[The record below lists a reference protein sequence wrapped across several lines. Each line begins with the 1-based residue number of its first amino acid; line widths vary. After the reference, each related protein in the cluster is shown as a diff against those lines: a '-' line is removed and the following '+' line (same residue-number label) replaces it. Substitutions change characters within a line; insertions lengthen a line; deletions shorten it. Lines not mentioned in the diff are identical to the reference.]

1 MTTAPAGVLHVTAAE
16 GGGADRYVR
25 DLAAATRP
33 RHWIWHAG
41 AGLVEDVATRRYR
54 AAPDGTAVRDFVDGA
69 GIGLVHAHGVDAHCQ
84 ATLAVL
90 ASAVPTLP
98 WVATLHDVG
107 FLAPDAFAT
116 GALVPDREWIARV
129 RPWLARAATV
139 VVPSGY
145 IADLVATHLALATT
159 RVEPGLPDPRLTST
173 PRVHTVAH
181 DGTRPVVAVVGAIG
195 PHKGSG
201 ELDAMAVALANHGI
215 RLVVIGYTD
224 ECLVPRPAQAGRYAV
239 HGPYEDGQ
247 LPTLLRAYG
256 ARLALFVNRL
266 PESFSYTL
274 SETWQAG
281 CAVLVPDTGA
291 LGERVRAWGGGAVY
305 PPDATTAAVATQAA
319 SLVGAMRQ
327 VESAFDPHDPRRVPQ
342 LATMA
347 SAFDALYERFGIAR
361 DAPADAGAALDRLA
375 AANLDGH
382 AFRHEL
388 TLLAQLASEQRQ
400 WIAKLERDVAEL
412 KAAVTAQDKRDEA
425 LAQQVRELKDVEA
438 AFHELPVIAQ
448 KLLFKRAFRGRR

>member
-1 MTTAPAGVLHVTAAE
+1 MTAAPPGVLHVTAAE

-25 DLAAATRP
+25 DLAATTRP

-41 AGLVEDVATRRYR
+41 AGLVEDVATHRFR
-54 AAPDGTAVRDFVDGA
+54 AAPEGDAARNFIECA
-69 GIGLVHAHGVDAHCQ
+69 RIGLVHLHGVDTHCQ

-90 ASAVPTLP
+90 AKAAPTLP
-98 WVATLHDVG
+98 WIATLHDVG

-116 GALVPDREWIARV
+116 GILAPDRDWIARV
-129 RPWLARAATV
+129 RPLLARAAAV
-139 VVPSGY
+139 VVPSGF
-145 IADLVATHLALATT
+145 IADLVAAHLDVPTT
-159 RVEPGLPDPRLTST
+159 RIEPGLPDPRVAS
-173 PRVHTVAH
+173 PPPAHTVAH
-181 DGTRPVVAVVGAIG
+181 DRARPVVAVVGAIG

-201 ELDAMAVALANHGI
+201 DLDAMSAALATHGI
-215 RLVVIGYTD
+215 GLVVIGYTD
-224 ECLVPRPAQAGRYAV
+224 ECLVPRPARDGSYAV

-247 LPTLLRAYG
+247 LPALLRAYG

-274 SETWQAG
+274 SEAWQAG
-281 CAVLVPDTGA
+281 CPVLVPDAGA
-291 LGERVRAWGGGAVY
+291 LGERVRAWGGGAVH
-305 PPDATTAAVATQAA
+305 AAGAATAAVAAQAA
-319 SLVGAMRQ
+319 SLVRAGRQ
-327 VESAFDPHDPRRVPQ
+327 VESPLDPIDPRRVPQ

-347 SAFDALYERFGIAR
+347 SAFDALYERFGVAQ

-375 AANLDGH
+375 AANLDGR

-412 KAAVTAQDKRDEA
+412 KAAVAAQEVRNEA

-438 AFHELPVIAQ
+438 AFHELPVLAQ
-448 KLLFKRAFRGRR
+448 KVLFKRAFRGRR